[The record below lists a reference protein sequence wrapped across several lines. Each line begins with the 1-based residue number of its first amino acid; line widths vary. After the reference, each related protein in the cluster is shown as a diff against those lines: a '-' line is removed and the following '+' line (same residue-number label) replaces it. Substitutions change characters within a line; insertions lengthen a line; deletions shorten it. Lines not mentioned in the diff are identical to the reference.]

1 MTEPEYREFLAFLF
15 ERYVR
20 PRMGRVRRRYR
31 SHFEDELSHHLD
43 QAVRS
48 AQLIRFL
55 ESHCIDD
62 GEVYRTFTLDRLK
75 SVVSETR
82 YSAEFANRL
91 ADEAGFLEAI
101 ESHMREVASGLAV
114 EHLPEADQDVLRGMG
129 SPNSTMELRG
139 LVYRA
144 KSRLEKCDP
153 QFREISLRKE
163 LHYAEQHL
171 SEADANFQALLKAEN
186 EEQHEGNAEEPPK
199 KSRRWFKGVG
209 QIAQGS
215 ALSIADCALAV
226 GALNLPVSPETATWG
241 AIASVATG
249 VGTLLNGVGD
259 LRNE

>member
-1 MTEPEYREFLAFLF
+1 MTESEYRDFLAFLF

-31 SHFEDELSHHLD
+31 RHFEDELSHHLD

-55 ESHCIDD
+55 EAHCMDD

-82 YSAEFANRL
+82 YSAEFGNRL
-91 ADEAGFLEAI
+91 TDEAGFLEAI
-101 ESHMREVASGLAV
+101 EAHMREIASGLAV
-114 EHLPEADQDVLRGMG
+114 EHLPEADQNVLRETG
-129 SPNSTMELRG
+129 SPNSKMELRG

-144 KSRLEKCDP
+144 RSRLEKCDP

-171 SEADANFQALLKAEN
+171 SEADANFQALLKAEK
-186 EEQHEGNAEEPPK
+186 EEEENSEKPPK

-215 ALSIADCALAV
+215 ALSIADCALAI

-249 VGTLLNGVGD
+249 VGTFLNGIGD